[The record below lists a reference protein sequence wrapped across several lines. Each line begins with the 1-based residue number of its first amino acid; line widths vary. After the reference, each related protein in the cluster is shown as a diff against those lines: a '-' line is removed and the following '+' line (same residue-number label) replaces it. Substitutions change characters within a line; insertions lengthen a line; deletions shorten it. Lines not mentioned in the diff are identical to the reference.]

1 MDEVLAKGNAPFDK
15 VQMWSK
21 PMSAVSATTSADGGG
36 GGGEASTASV
46 AVFVLNYLSV
56 PTNYTV
62 DFSKLPVLTRHTGAV
77 GVRDIWARVDLPK
90 VSGGRHTVAL
100 PPYDSALLLLEAA
113 TAR

>member
-21 PMSAVSATTSADGGG
+21 PMSAVIATMSADGG

-62 DFSKLPVLTRHTGAV
+62 DFSKLPLVARHTGAV
-77 GVRDIWARVDLPK
+77 SVRDIWARVDLPK